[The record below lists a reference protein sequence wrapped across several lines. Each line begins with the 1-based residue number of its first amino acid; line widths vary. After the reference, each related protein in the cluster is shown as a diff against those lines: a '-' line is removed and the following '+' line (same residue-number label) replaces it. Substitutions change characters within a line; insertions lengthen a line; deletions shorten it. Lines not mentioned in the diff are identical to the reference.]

1 MTMKHKTELRGKSSQ
16 YFPKKTRR
24 SRFIAVLLAFL
35 LGDIGIHKFYLGQPG
50 WGILYLF
57 FSWTGIPFIVGVI
70 EGIMYL
76 SMSDQ
81 AFETKYA

>member
-1 MTMKHKTELRGKSSQ
+1 MLKKQNVELKGKFSKDLPQ
-16 YFPKKTRR
+16 KTRR

-50 WGILYLF
+50 WGILYLLF
-57 FSWTGIPFIVGVI
+57 AWTGIPFVIGVI

-76 SMSDQ
+76 SMSDK
-81 AFETKYA
+81 AFEAKFS